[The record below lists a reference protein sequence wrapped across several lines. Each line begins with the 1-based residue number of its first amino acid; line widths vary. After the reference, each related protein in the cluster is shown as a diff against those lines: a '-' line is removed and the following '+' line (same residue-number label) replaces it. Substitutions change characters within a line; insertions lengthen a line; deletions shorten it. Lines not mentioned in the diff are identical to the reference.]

1 LQRNIIL
8 LLRVIRHYQGCGL
21 GAILDRGADSTYRK
35 CMGKPSKP
43 LAVRSGKKSV
53 TVYLSVTMWRELRVL
68 AALNDTT
75 LDALLRRGAELV
87 RAEYKDK
94 RAG

>member
-1 LQRNIIL
+1 M
-8 LLRVIRHYQGCGL
+8 LRVITHYQGRGL
-21 GAILDRGADSTYRK
+21 RAILDRRAKSPYQNA
-35 CMGKPSKP
+35 MGKPSKP

-53 TVYLSVTMWRELRVL
+53 TVYLSVVMWRELRVL

>member
-1 LQRNIIL
+1 LFLR
-8 LLRVIRHYQGCGL
+8 LRVIRHYQGCGL
-21 GAILDRGADSTYRK
+21 GAILDRGIDSIYRRH
-35 CMGKPSKP
+35 MGKPSKP

-53 TVYLSVTMWRELRVL
+53 TVYLSVAMWRELRVL

-87 RAEYKDK
+87 RAEYKDR
-94 RAG
+94 RAS

>member
-1 LQRNIIL
+1 MAKTERETIKP
-8 LLRVIRHYQGCGL
+8 
-21 GAILDRGADSTYRK
+21 RGRAGR
-35 CMGKPSKP
+35 
-43 LAVRSGKKSV
+43 KSV
-53 TVYLSVTMWRELRVL
+53 TVYLPVMMWRELRVL

-94 RAG
+94 RAS